1 MDLAPTHQN
10 NKRGLL
16 VDESLKVLGFEDIY
30 AFGDCTFTK
39 NPPTAQVAY
48 QQGKYLAKVFN
59 EIGTADLNAREPKIK
74 KFQYK
79 HLGGLAYIGSDK
91 AIGDFTFSFGN
102 YSLDGFIANIVWN
115 SVYLT
120 TLFSFRNQMLVS
132 FDWMK
137 HRLFG
142 RDISR
147 E

>member
-1 MDLAPTHQN
+1 M
-10 NKRGLL
+10 
-16 VDESLKVLGFEDIY
+16 
-30 AFGDCTFTK
+30 
-39 NPPTAQVAY
+39 
-48 QQGKYLAKVFN
+48 AKLFN
-59 EIGTADLNAREPKIK
+59 EIGTADLNGRDPKFN
-74 KFQYK
+74 KFVYR
-79 HLGGLAYIGSDK
+79 HLGGLAYIGGEK

-102 YSLDGFIANIVWN
+102 YALDGIVANIVWN

-120 TLFSFRNQMLVS
+120 TLFSFRNQVLVT